1 MTETNLPNLGMN
13 HEPQQLVKS
22 TSSDNHCTDQLTQQK
37 ALAAVIARIRRP
49 LDLETIFTT
58 SAREVRWLLQADRVG
73 VFRFYP
79 ELDWEGEFVSED
91 VLPPWDSV
99 LTARVNDHCF
109 GPQYAA
115 YYQEGRVQAVA
126 DIYAA
131 GLSPCHAEIL
141 AQFQVRANL
150 VVPLRNGK
158 YLWGL
163 LCIHHCSAPRQ
174 WQPEEIEFALAIAEH
189 LAVAIEHAE
198 LLQQTRYQLQQ
209 QKALA
214 AVIASVR
221 ESLELES
228 IFNTTVREMRLL
240 LEADRLCVL
249 RFRDQL
255 DGAGEYLFEDVGEQ
269 WPTAKTVAV
278 PSYCFG
284 QEFMA
289 KYRQGVV
296 SATPDILTEGLS
308 DTHLDLLARLQVR
321 SHLVAPLVKGKDLWG
336 LLCLHQCRSK
346 RYWQEYEIEFV
357 KQIAAHLGVALQ
369 QAEYLEQFQIQTRE
383 MAKVAEQ
390 ERAAQMQKTVGAIA
404 DKIRKSL
411 EIGDIFHTS
420 TREIRELLAADRVA
434 IYQFHPNWTG
444 SFVAESFGE
453 GWIPLVGN
461 TPIIE
466 DTFLQQTRGGRYV
479 NHETL
484 AIDDIYKAGHA
495 TCHIQLLEQF
505 QAKAYVVVPIFQGE
519 QLWGLLAAYQNSGPR
534 HWEEDEVKMLAQI
547 GAQLGVALLQAEYIS
562 QVQLQAGQLAKAAER
577 EKAADRQK
585 TLATTINKIRRSLD
599 LVTIFRTTAV
609 EVRELLQADRVVIY
623 HFHPD
628 WSGEFKFEAI
638 AEGWNSLMQQQLE
651 QPELRENISEC
662 SLKSLAAA
670 AVPDTYLQETRGG
683 RFTRGQRFRTC
694 DDIYTAGFTQCYLRI
709 LEKLQARAYAIS
721 GIYQGDKLWGL
732 LAVYQ
737 NSGPRQWQDED
748 VELLT
753 QIADQLGVAL
763 QQAELLE
770 QTRQQ
775 AAELAKTLKNLQQ
788 TQAQMI
794 QSEKMAS
801 LGQLVAGVAHEINN
815 PVNFIHGNIHHLSNY
830 VMDLLE
836 FVQLYRQFY
845 PQPLPEMQEYA
856 AEMDLD
862 YIMADLPNTLASMK
876 MGTERIRQLVL
887 SLRTF
892 SRLDE
897 AEMKP
902 VNLHDGLES
911 TLLLLQHRFKGNP
924 PDREITLVKEYGN
937 LPSIQCHPAQLNQV
951 FMNILTNAIDAVQN
965 LENPTITITTELV
978 AEIAVIKIADNG
990 MGIPDPLLSRI
1001 FDPFFTTKEPG
1012 KGTGLGLSNSYQIVV
1027 ETHRGQL
1034 RCFSQPNQ
1042 GSTFVIE
1049 IPTAR
1054 V

>member
-1 MTETNLPNLGMN
+1 MTETNWPN
-13 HEPQQLVKS
+13 PQMKPEQQELNTA
-22 TSSDNHCTDQLTQQK
+22 TSSNTGFIEQLTKQK
-37 ALAAVIARIRRP
+37 ALAGVIARIRRP

-58 SAREVRWLLQADRVG
+58 SAREVRLLLEADRVG

-91 VLPPWDSV
+91 VAPPWDSV
-99 LTARVNDHCF
+99 LAARVNDHCF
-109 GPQYAA
+109 GEQYAP
-115 YYQEGRVQAVA
+115 YYQQGRVQAVA
-126 DIYAA
+126 DIYEA

-141 AQFQVRANL
+141 ARFQVRANL
-150 VVPLRNGK
+150 VVPLLNAK
-158 YLWGL
+158 NLWGL
-163 LCIHHCSAPRQ
+163 LCIHQCIAPRQ
-174 WQPEEIEFALAIAEH
+174 WQAEEIEFVIDIAEH

-198 LLQQTRYQLQQ
+198 LLQQTRHQLEQ

-214 AVIASVR
+214 AVIARIR

-228 IFNTTVREMRLL
+228 IFQTTAREMRLL
-240 LEADRLCVL
+240 LGADRVAVL
-249 RFRDQL
+249 RFYGKL
-255 DGAGEYLFEDVGEQ
+255 DGAGEFLFEDVGEN
-269 WPTAKTVAV
+269 WPKAKNLGVE
-278 PSYCFG
+278 PNCFG
-284 QEFMA
+284 QEFVA
-289 KYRQGVV
+289 KYRQLVV
-296 SATPDILTEGLS
+296 SDAPDILTAGLS
-308 DTHLDLLARLQVR
+308 DAHLDLLTRLEVR
-321 SHLVAPLVKGKDLWG
+321 SHLVAPLVKGKELWG

-369 QAEYLEQFQIQTRE
+369 QAEYLEQFQIQARE
-383 MAKVAEQ
+383 MAKVVEQ

-404 DKIRKSL
+404 DKIRQSL
-411 EIGDIFHTS
+411 EIEAIFDTS
-420 TREIRELLAADRVA
+420 TKEIRELLAADRVA

-444 SFVAESFGE
+444 SFVAESFTE

-495 TCHIQLLEQF
+495 NCHIQLLEQF

-534 HWEEDEVKMLAQI
+534 HWQEDEVKILAQI
-547 GAQLGVALLQAEYIS
+547 GAQLGVALLQAEYIA
-562 QVQLQAGQLAKAAER
+562 QVQVQAGQLAKAAER
-577 EKAADRQK
+577 ERAADRQK
-585 TLATTINKIRRSLD
+585 TLTTTINKIRRSLD
-599 LVTIFRTTAV
+599 LVTIFRTTAL

-638 AEGWNSLMQQQLE
+638 AEGWNSLMLQQLE
-651 QPELRENISEC
+651 QPELRENISDC
-662 SLKSLAAA
+662 SLKSLATT
-670 AVPDTYLQETRGG
+670 VPDTYLQETQGG

-694 DDIYTAGFTQCYLRI
+694 DDIYKAGFTQCYVRF
-709 LEKLQARAYAIS
+709 LEKVQARAYAMS

-737 NSGPRQWQDED
+737 NSGPRHWQDED
-748 VELLT
+748 VELLA

-770 QTRQQ
+770 QTRKQ
-775 AAELAKTLKNLQQ
+775 AAELSQTLKNLQQ

-836 FVQLYRQFY
+836 FVQIYRQLY
-845 PQPLPEMQEYA
+845 DEPLPEMQKYA
-856 AEMDLD
+856 ADMDLD
-862 YIMADLPNTLASMK
+862 YIMEDLPNTLASMK

-911 TLLLLQHRFKGNP
+911 TLLLLQHRFQSNGQNQ
-924 PDREITLVKEYGN
+924 EIAIVKQYGD
-937 LPSIQCHPAQLNQV
+937 LPTIQCHPAQINQV
-951 FMNILTNAIDAVQN
+951 FMNILGNAIDAVQN
-965 LENPTITITTELV
+965 SENPTITITTELV
-978 AEIAVIKIADNG
+978 AEMAVIKIADNG
-990 MGIPDPLLSRI
+990 IGIPETLLSRI

-1012 KGTGLGLSNSYQIVV
+1012 KGTGLGLSTSYQIVV

-1034 RCFSQPNQ
+1034 RCFSETGQ
-1042 GSTFVIE
+1042 GTTFVIE
-1049 IPTAR
+1049 IPTSR
-1054 V
+1054 TE